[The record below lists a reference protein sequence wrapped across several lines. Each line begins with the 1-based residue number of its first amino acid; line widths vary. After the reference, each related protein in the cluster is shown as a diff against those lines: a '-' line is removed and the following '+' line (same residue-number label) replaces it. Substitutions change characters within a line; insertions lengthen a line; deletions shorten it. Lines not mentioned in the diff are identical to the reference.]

1 MLTGELAVQHIDSLG
16 AFWPG
21 LQVLAGDVE
30 SAIKAHLVCRCFI
43 PLQEPSLI
51 GDRLEYLETIQWYS

>member
-1 MLTGELAVQHIDSLG
+1 MHSGELAVQHIDSLG

-30 SAIKAHLVCRCFI
+30 SAIKSHLAC
-43 PLQEPSLI
+43 E
-51 GDRLEYLETIQWYS
+51 